1 MLRDR
6 YRGCMLGLAVGDA
19 LGAPLE
25 FIDRAEIARRYGE
38 VREMLG
44 GGWLNTVPGE
54 YTDDTQMALAIARS
68 VVDLGMIDPA
78 DIGSRFVQWMESMPK
93 DIGNTTLQS
102 LGYLASGVPWNEA
115 GARTLAQK
123 GDSAAGNGSIMR
135 AAPLALACR
144 NDPDALI
151 RQSLDIS
158 LITHADPRCCW
169 SCVAL
174 NQAIVALLTGSDDVI
189 AAAAN
194 VDETLVREVLASVA
208 TIRRD
213 EVKSGGYVLHTLG
226 AAFWSLLHY
235 DSFEEVVVAAVNL
248 GGDADST
255 GAVAGALAGARYGAS
270 AIPDRWLAVLQGRE
284 ELSDL
289 ADRLLELS

>member
-1 MLRDR
+1 
-6 YRGCMLGLAVGDA
+6 MLGLAVGDA

>member
-1 MLRDR
+1 
-6 YRGCMLGLAVGDA
+6 MLGLAVGDA

-38 VREMLG
+38 VREMIG
-44 GGWLNTVPGE
+44 GGWLNTAPGE

-68 VVDLGMIDPA
+68 AASLGRVDPA
-78 DIGSRFVQWMESMPK
+78 DIGARFVQWMESMPK

-102 LGYLASGVPWNEA
+102 LGYLAGGVSWNVA
-115 GARTLAQK
+115 GAKTMAQK

-135 AAPLALACR
+135 AAPIALVCR
-144 NDPDALI
+144 NDRKALTQ
-151 RQSLDIS
+151 RSLDIS

-169 SCVAL
+169 ACVAL
-174 NQAIVALLTGSDDVI
+174 NQAIVALLAGSDNVI
-189 AAAAN
+189 AAASD
-194 VDETLVREVLASVA
+194 VRQPLVRETVITSAVA
-208 TIRRD
+208 RRAD
-213 EVKSGGYVLHTLG
+213 VKSGGYVLHTLG
-226 AAFWSLLHY
+226 AALWSFVHY
-235 DSFEEVVVAAVNL
+235 DNFEEVVVAAVNL

-270 AIPDRWLAVLQGRE
+270 AIPERWLEVLQNRQ
-284 ELSDL
+284 ELTDL

>member
-1 MLRDR
+1 
-6 YRGCMLGLAVGDA
+6 MLGLAVGDA

-68 VVDLGMIDPA
+68 VVDLGLIDPA
-78 DIGSRFVQWMESMPK
+78 DIGARFVQWMESMPK